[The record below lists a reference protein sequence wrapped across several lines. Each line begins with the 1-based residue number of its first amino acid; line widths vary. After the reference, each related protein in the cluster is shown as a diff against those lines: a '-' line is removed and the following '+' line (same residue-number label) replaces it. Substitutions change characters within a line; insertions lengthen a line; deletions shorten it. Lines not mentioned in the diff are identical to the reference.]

1 MIVRLE
7 PSVPD
12 FEAFP
17 VFRFRLTVQP
27 MPFILVQ
34 EDLQRCD
41 SPASL
46 TLLTEFTHVCQC
58 GVRPDKQH
66 SFTYGGAS
74 RNLDYF
80 TVLAFAFTLLF
91 LHGTSGLFLYHLSDI
106 VIMHPQIRTAEVGI
120 YPLLIIGG
128 EFWNHIGSGL
138 SDVAHVFGSP
148 PVVSLTR
155 CDIAG
160 LDMYA

>member
-1 MIVRLE
+1 IELSALSGFVVHPVENDMGMIVRLE

-12 FEAFP
+12 LETFL

-46 TLLTEFTHVCQC
+46 TFLTEFTHVCQC

-74 RNLDYF
+74 RNLDCLA
-80 TVLAFAFTLLF
+80 VLAFAFPFLF
-91 LHGTSGLFLYHLSDI
+91 
-106 VIMHPQIRTAEVGI
+106 
-120 YPLLIIGG
+120 
-128 EFWNHIGSGL
+128 
-138 SDVAHVFGSP
+138 
-148 PVVSLTR
+148 
-155 CDIAG
+155 
-160 LDMYA
+160 